1 MKNDGTK
8 SWPIERTKLI
18 FERESC
24 FDGDEVLLYP
34 QKPGEQKK
42 YDIIINNIY
51 DSQPGEYKPFLRFY
65 VDGNPVGELLTLT
78 VIIIKKNSQ
87 NHIINQN
94 KKIIKEFRD
103 NFGLSEMDYTDEKL
117 FEILKE
123 NNFNFEKSFESLFY

>member
-24 FDGDEVLLYP
+24 FDGNEIVLDPL
-34 QKPGEQKK
+34 KPGEQKK

-65 VDGNPVGELLTLT
+65 VDGNSVGEPITLT
-78 VIIIKKNSQ
+78 VIIKKKSGQ
-87 NHIINQN
+87 NNILNQN

-103 NFGLSEMDYTDEKL
+103 NFGLSDKEYSDEKL

-123 NNFNFEKSFESLFY
+123 NNFNFEKSFESLFD